1 MPLWQWNAP
10 RALSPWLAGLAAS
23 TDEAAPERVRVL
35 PDGCVDLLFSAPAS
49 GGGWT
54 AEVFGA
60 KSGALVVEDAERME
74 KIAVQLRP
82 GAAARWLGVP
92 AHTLTDRAVPL
103 DALWGR
109 AARELTARLGEA
121 RGRGARRTLV
131 EATLLTRVPCGARPT
146 AVDVAVAAIVAD
158 GGRAPVHALT
168 QALGT
173 SGRCL
178 ERAFREH
185 VGLAPKRFARIVRLA
200 RAESALRD
208 GASQLEAVLV
218 AGYFD
223 QAHFHRDCRA
233 LAGVGPGELTA
244 PSPYCRALAGVGP
257 GELTAPSPLYKPV
270 APAEH

>member
-1 MPLWQWNAP
+1 MPIWEWNAP

-23 TDEAAPERVRVL
+23 ADDAAPERVRVM
-35 PDGCVDLLFSAPAS
+35 PDGGVDLLFSAPAS
-49 GGGWT
+49 AGGWT

-60 KSGALVVEDAERME
+60 KTCALVVEDAERTQ
-74 KIAVQLRP
+74 KIAVRLRP

-109 AARELTARLGEA
+109 AARELTARLDEA
-121 RGRGARRTLV
+121 RDRRAQRALV
-131 EATLLTRVPCGARPT
+131 EAALLTRAPRGAGPAG
-146 AVDVAVAAIVAD
+146 AVDVAVAAIVAS

-168 QALGT
+168 HALGT
-173 SGRCL
+173 SGRRI

-185 VGLAPKRFARIVRLA
+185 VGLGPKRFARIVRLGRA
-200 RAESALRD
+200 RSALAC
-208 GASQLEAVLV
+208 GVSQLEAALA

-233 LAGVGPGELTA
+233 LAGVGPAELTA
-244 PSPYCRALAGVGP
+244 PSPSYKRVLLA
-257 GELTAPSPLYKPV
+257 AD
-270 APAEH
+270 